1 MNKPAKSLPIIIP
14 GLTVFCSSACIM
26 ILEIVAGRLIA
37 RFLGSSLYTWT
48 SIIGVVLAG
57 ITVGNYLGGRI
68 ADKYMPRKTLSVLF
82 ALASASCILIVLM
95 NNTVGEWM
103 WLWKLSWPVRIF
115 THVAIVFLLPST
127 ILGTISPV
135 VAKMA
140 LDQGYSTGRTV
151 GDIYAWGA
159 AGSIAGTFMAGFWLI
174 AMMGTTAVIW
184 TVGGILLVMAA
195 VYWVRLWPL
204 HIYTA
209 VFLAALLLSMGPMP
223 WCQAAG
229 AAVRLRQPHDPS
241 IIYEDETAYCYVA
254 VHQLSQEPDR
264 RAFMQDK
271 LKHSGIVM
279 GDLDNLE
286 YFYTHIYAAVSHA
299 VARDKQQMA
308 AMVIGGGGYVYP
320 RYLQKHFPNAR
331 IDVVEIDPGVTKA
344 AVEAFGLPADSPI
357 NTITMDARNYVDE
370 LLYHRRRGRETVKYD
385 LIFEDAINDYSVPFQ
400 LVTKEFNESIS
411 QILSEDGVYLVN
423 LIDYF
428 DSGLFL
434 GSVIATIQETF
445 PYVSVATEADSPTAV
460 RNTFVVIASQRP
472 LDLAAMIADYRPE
485 MEVWRLTEHEIEAL
499 KVQARCFV
507 LTDDHAPVENMLA
520 PVVLKSASE
529 FAGLKYF
536 RQAKQL
542 ADEGHYNRSLAY
554 YNRAVLAY
562 PHLGVRVYNEMG
574 IVHEALNEHE
584 KAIDAFKKA
593 IEVDAIPSERGNVA
607 LASIYFNIGVVY
619 QRLNRSTEATQ
630 YFNKAIEDFRKDIE
644 KQPDL
649 VDLWTRLGDA
659 LASLGNFAEAEQAFR
674 QAVRLA
680 PMSPSHRFNL
690 ARTLEFQ
697 GLIDDALRIVQDSA
711 RHFAAIPGASQA
723 VSQFNAYAQHLLQ
736 KKAAA
741 PQQN

>member
-1 MNKPAKSLPIIIP
+1 MNKPPKSLPIIIP

-48 SIIGVVLAG
+48 SIIGVLAG

-82 ALASASCILIVLM
+82 ALASASCILIVLL

-103 WLWKLSWPVRIF
+103 WLWKLSWPVRVF
-115 THVAIVFLLPST
+115 THVSIVFLLPST

-159 AGSIAGTFMAGFWLI
+159 AGSIAGTFLAGFWLI
-174 AMMGTTAVIW
+174 ALMGTTAIIW

-195 VYWVRLWPL
+195 VYWIRLWPL

-209 VFLAALLLSMGPMP
+209 VFLAALLLSIGPMS

-229 AAVRLRQPHDPS
+229 ATFRLRQPHDPS
-241 IIYEDETAYCYVA
+241 IIYEDETPYCYVA
-254 VHQLSQEPDR
+254 VHQLSHEPDR

-286 YFYTHIYAAVSHA
+286 YFYTHVYAAVSHA
-299 VARDKQQMA
+299 VAKDKQQMA

-320 RYLQKHFPNAR
+320 RYLQMHFPDAR

-370 LLYHRRRGRETVKYD
+370 LLHRQRQGREIVKYD

-400 LVTKEFNESIS
+400 LVTREFNESIS

-434 GSVIATIQETF
+434 GSVVATIQQTF
-445 PYVSVATEADSPTAV
+445 PHVHVATEADSPKDV
-460 RNTFVVIASQRP
+460 RNTYVVVASRRP
-472 LDLAAMIADYRPE
+472 FDLAQFIKSYKADMEAWVFTPE
-485 MEVWRLTEHEIEAL
+485 QVSTVVAN
-499 KVQARCFV
+499 AGCFI

-529 FAGLKYF
+529 FAGTRYF
-536 RQAKQL
+536 RRAGRY
-542 ADEGHYNRSLAY
+542 AEDGHLDRSLAFY
-554 YNRAVLAY
+554 RRAVLAY
-562 PHLGVRVYNEMG
+562 PQLGVRAYNEMG
-574 IVHEALNEHE
+574 LLYAARNENE
-584 KAIDAFKKA
+584 KALEAFKKA
-593 IEVDAIPSERGNVA
+593 VESDTVPSDRGNVA
-607 LASIYFNIGVVY
+607 LASIYFNMGVIL
-619 QRLNRSTEATQ
+619 QKLKQDTESAR
-630 YFNKAIEDFRKDIE
+630 YFQKAIEDFRKDIA
-644 KQPDL
+644 KNPDAAE
-649 VDLWTRLGDA
+649 LWARLGDA
-659 LASLGNFAEAEQAFR
+659 HASVRDFGSAAEAFH
-674 QAVRLA
+674 QAVRLD
-680 PMSPSHRFNL
+680 PDSPAHYYNL
-690 ARTLEFQ
+690 ARALEFHNR
-697 GLIDDALRIVQDSA
+697 IDEAIKTVQDA
-711 RHFAAIPGASQA
+711 GRHFNSRPGSSEIL
-723 VSQFNAYAQHLLQ
+723 SQFSSYLQYLIQ
-736 KKAAA
+736 KKTTAA
-741 PQQN
+741 PGQN